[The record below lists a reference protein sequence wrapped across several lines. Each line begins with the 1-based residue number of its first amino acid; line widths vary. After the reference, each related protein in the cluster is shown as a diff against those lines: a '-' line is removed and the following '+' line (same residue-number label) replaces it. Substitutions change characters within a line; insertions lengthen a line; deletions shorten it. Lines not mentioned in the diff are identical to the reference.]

1 MVFVRLV
8 LGYIELVAKLLT
20 LVSLLPISRSKRK
33 NKKKAISDKAASDN
47 VFLVTRAE
55 ENEIVRGHASA
66 LESDENPIIGTL
78 VEELADYSQRFARAN
93 LTQQEVD
100 VYLDNIEVHGTED
113 VLAEAPDMEPGKDR
127 TEDGVELTHTV
138 EGMQVSF

>member
-1 MVFVRLV
+1 MNSPLNFN
-8 LGYIELVAKLLT
+8 
-20 LVSLLPISRSKRK
+20 SLRTHKQ
-33 NKKKAISDKAASDN
+33 AISDKAASDN

-55 ENEIVRGHASA
+55 EDEIVRGHASA
-66 LESDENPIIGTL
+66 LESDENPIIETL

-100 VYLDNIEVHGTED
+100 VYLDNIEGDGTED
-113 VLAEAPDMEPGKDR
+113 VFAEAPVMEPGKDR

-138 EGMQVSF
+138 EGMQVRVFFDAPSF